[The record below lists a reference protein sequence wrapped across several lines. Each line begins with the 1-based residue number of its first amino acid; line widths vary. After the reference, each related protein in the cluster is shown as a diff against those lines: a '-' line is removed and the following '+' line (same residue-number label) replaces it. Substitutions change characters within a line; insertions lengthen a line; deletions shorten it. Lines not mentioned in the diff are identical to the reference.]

1 MATTTPK
8 AAPAPVNT
16 AAPTLTGTPALGQ
29 TLTCST
35 GTWANNPT
43 SFSYSWLRS
52 GVPIAG
58 QAGSTYV
65 VQGADEG
72 HVISCQVTAG
82 NGGGD
87 YTITGLPSGS
97 YKVVF
102 STYSESLNYLTQY
115 YNGKSALGEA
125 TPVPVTA
132 PSTTGAINAELHAGG
147 QVSGYVT
154 DSSTHAPI
162 EDVYVCAEEA
172 ASEPK
177 AGGCEFT
184 AATGEYTIKGLPSG
198 SYTVEFETF
207 FSSQKYLSQFY
218 NGESVVGEANAVAVT
233 AGTTTAGVNAE
244 LRPES
249 QGGQIEGKVTKASG
263 GQEIANMQVCADEY
277 DEDGLY
283 GGCTST
289 NSKGEYTL
297 SGLAEAKYIVEF
309 SPYECASESCKPLN
323 YVAQYWKDQPTYE
336 IATSVEVKANE
347 TVHGID
353 ASMVTGGK
361 IEGRVTAK
369 VDGAPLSNVEVC
381 ASEGASFEC
390 AITNSNGAYVIVGR
404 PAGSSYTLLFGPE
417 SGNYLF
423 QSKSSVIVTPGVT
436 AIVNEELPEG
446 GQVTGKVTDASTH
459 AAIEGIRVCPSSSFL
474 QCTYTNGAG
483 EYTIVGLSGTFEV
496 DFYPGT
502 EAQNY
507 IAQIVDGVEVAPG
520 SVKSGVNVEL
530 QAGGEISGTVTD
542 ASTHS
547 GLTNIVVCAEEI
559 GGVHDENCAYTTTGA
574 PSVSATSNALTVP
587 SDNFT
592 QAKVPSFNS
601 KTDDI
606 DFFFTFP
613 TAGTLKWSLFF
624 KNADVGF
631 ADSLG
636 VSLGAD
642 EPAFAEAARR
652 KGKKA
657 KAKKCKKTQT
667 KHRGRCVATL
677 VSFASGSQSVPA
689 GTVEIEVH
697 ADSRA
702 LKALKAGHT
711 LHVSGTFTFQSALGG
726 PPVAHT
732 VSTVVHLSK
741 KASKAKKHGKGKKR

>member
-1 MATTTPK
+1 MRHIGRRGSSARGVLGAMLVTIALVGIMLALALASAIADGTTTPK

-16 AAPTLTGTPALGQ
+16 AAPTLIGTPALGQ

-43 SFSYSWLRS
+43 SFSYTWLRS

-65 VQGADEG
+65 VQAADQG
-72 HVISCQVTAG
+72 HTISCQVTAG

-97 YKVVF
+97 YKVEF

-115 YNGKSALGEA
+115 YNAKSAPGEA

-132 PSTTGAINAELHAGG
+132 SSTTGGINAELHAGG
-147 QVSGYVT
+147 QVSGRVT

-172 ASEPK
+172 ASQPK

-218 NGESVVGEANAVAVT
+218 SGKSVIGEADKIAVT
-233 AGTTTAGVNAE
+233 IGTTTAGVNAE

-249 QGGQIEGKVTKASG
+249 QGGQIVGKVTKASG
-263 GQEIANMQVCADEY
+263 GAEIANMRVCADEY
-277 DEDGLY
+277 GEDGLY

-297 SGLAEAKYIVEF
+297 SGLAEAKYVVEF
-309 SPYECASESCKPLN
+309 SPYECSSESCKAMN
-323 YVAQYWKDQPTYE
+323 YVVQYWEDKSTYE
-336 IATSVEVKANE
+336 AATAVEVKASK
-347 TVHGID
+347 TVTEIN

-361 IEGRVTAK
+361 IYGSVTAAVGK
-369 VDGAPLSNVEVC
+369 ASVSNVEVC

-390 AITNSNGAYVIVGR
+390 VSTNSNGEYVIVGR
-404 PAGSSYTLLFGPE
+404 PAGSSYTVLFAPE
-417 SGNYLF
+417 SGNYLL
-423 QSKSSVIVTPGVT
+423 QSKSGVNVPPGGMVE
-436 AIVNEELPEG
+436 VNAELPEG

-459 AAIEGIRVCPSSSFL
+459 AAIEGIKVCPSSSFL
-474 QCTYTNGAG
+474 QCTHTNSGG

-507 IAQIVDGVEVAPG
+507 IAQVVDGVEVAPG
-520 SVKSGVNVEL
+520 
-530 QAGGEISGTVTD
+530 
-542 ASTHS
+542 
-547 GLTNIVVCAEEI
+547 
-559 GGVHDENCAYTTTGA
+559 
-574 PSVSATSNALTVP
+574 AL
-587 SDNFT
+587 S
-592 QAKVPSFNS
+592 
-601 KTDDI
+601 
-606 DFFFTFP
+606 
-613 TAGTLKWSLFF
+613 
-624 KNADVGF
+624 
-631 ADSLG
+631 
-636 VSLGAD
+636 
-642 EPAFAEAARR
+642 PA
-652 KGKKA
+652 
-657 KAKKCKKTQT
+657 
-667 KHRGRCVATL
+667 
-677 VSFASGSQSVPA
+677 
-689 GTVEIEVH
+689 
-697 ADSRA
+697 
-702 LKALKAGHT
+702 
-711 LHVSGTFTFQSALGG
+711 
-726 PPVAHT
+726 
-732 VSTVVHLSK
+732 
-741 KASKAKKHGKGKKR
+741 